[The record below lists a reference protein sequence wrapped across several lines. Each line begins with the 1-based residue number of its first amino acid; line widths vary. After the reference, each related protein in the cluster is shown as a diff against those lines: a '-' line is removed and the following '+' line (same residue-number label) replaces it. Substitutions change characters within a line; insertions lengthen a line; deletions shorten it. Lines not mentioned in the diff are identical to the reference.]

1 MELRD
6 IKHIVDIDKV
16 LNNPETIQEIRKD
29 IQNGDVYVLKN
40 YFSKDL
46 IYSIREY
53 CKRVGQNS
61 IPNYVPIKEG
71 APNFHRMN
79 RLDKRAYVKGCF
91 HQFSFFPWNQDYF
104 NLFEL
109 TKKAY
114 ALKNLTSNHEADKF
128 LDSKPEDGC
137 TARLAVQFYPK
148 GNGLLNKHVDPVDK
162 HQLTVPIM
170 IMSEKGKDFIRGGAY
185 VEKDGKK
192 IILDEECEM
201 GDIVYFSAEIPH
213 GVLPIDPE
221 DSTPWLDFQGRWML
235 LLAVNKVSGNTVIAN
250 AKDLES

>member
-6 IKHIVDIDKV
+6 IKHIVDLDKV

-29 IQNGDVYVLKN
+29 IQNGDVYILKN

-61 IPNYVPIKEG
+61 IPNYVPIEEG

-114 ALKNLTSNHEADKF
+114 ALKNLTSNHKADKF
-128 LDSKPEDGC
+128 LDTKPTDGC

-148 GNGLLNKHVDPVDK
+148 GHGLLNKHVDPVDK

-170 IMSEKGKDFIRGGAY
+170 IMSEKGKDFLRGGAY

-221 DSTPWLDFQGRWML
+221 DNCSWLDFQGRWML

>member
-1 MELRD
+1 MELRN

-29 IQNGDVYVLKN
+29 IQNGDVYILKN

>member
-29 IQNGDVYVLKN
+29 IQNGDVYILKN

>member
-16 LNNPETIQEIRKD
+16 LNDPETIQEIRKD
-29 IQNGDVYVLKN
+29 IQNGDVYILKN

>member
-29 IQNGDVYVLKN
+29 IQNGDVYILKN

-61 IPNYVPIKEG
+61 IPNYVPIEEG